1 MAYLIA
7 MKMSEEVKSKTSS
20 IAMARNSGMH
30 LVGDD
35 VNTKPSFLILATA
48 G

>member
-7 MKMSEEVKSKTSS
+7 MKMSEEVKSKISS

-30 LVGDD
+30 LAGDD
-35 VNTKPSFLILATA
+35 VNTEPSSLVLATT